1 MIHLSIPIR
10 TSSWN
15 NTRGH
20 WRTTEKRKNTEK
32 QAVWWALYPYA
43 DRRAHGIRL
52 PVVVTITRLA
62 PGLLD
67 DDNLPSAT
75 KYMRDEIARWYGVS
89 DAPSSPITWV
99 YHQRKTTVR
108 DPVRYAVEI
117 TIESVTP

>member
-1 MIHLSIPIR
+1 MIHLHIPIR
-10 TSSWN
+10 TLSWN

-20 WRTTEKRKNTEK
+20 WRTTEKRKKTEK
-32 QAVWWALYPYA
+32 QVVAWALHPHPFKPA
-43 DRRAHGIRL
+43 L

-117 TIESVTP
+117 TIESKEEA